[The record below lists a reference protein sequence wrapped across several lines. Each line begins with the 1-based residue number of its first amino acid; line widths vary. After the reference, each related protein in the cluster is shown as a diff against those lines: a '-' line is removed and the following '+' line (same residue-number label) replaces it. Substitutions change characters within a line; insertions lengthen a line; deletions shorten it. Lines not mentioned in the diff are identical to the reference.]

1 MQSPAPSSSPDP
13 RDDRFARKAR
23 ILLDLFGP
31 SGVERLKQAGLPAD
45 LLHVPGA
52 PPAEHEAEGLPD
64 DGRRALLKRL
74 RDHGLLEAETAPR
87 AADPVG
93 TASLSALI
101 AEHLDGNAL
110 AGEHPA
116 VIAHVLRTRPRA
128 VQLRVLRAL
137 PGSVARAVMRF
148 LKV

>member
-1 MQSPAPSSSPDP
+1 MQHPAPTPSHDP

-23 ILLDLFGP
+23 VLLDLFGP
-31 SGVERLKQAGLPAD
+31 AGVERLKRAGLPAE
-45 LLHVPGA
+45 LLPDSTTA
-52 PPAEHEAEGLPD
+52 PAEPAAEGSAD
-64 DGRRALLKRL
+64 EGRHALLKRL
-74 RDHGLLEAETAPR
+74 RERGLLDPDTTPPV
-87 AADPVG
+87 ADRESIP
-93 TASLSALI
+93 SLSAVI

-110 AGEHPA
+110 AAEHPA
-116 VIAHVLRTRPRA
+116 VIAHVLRDRPRT